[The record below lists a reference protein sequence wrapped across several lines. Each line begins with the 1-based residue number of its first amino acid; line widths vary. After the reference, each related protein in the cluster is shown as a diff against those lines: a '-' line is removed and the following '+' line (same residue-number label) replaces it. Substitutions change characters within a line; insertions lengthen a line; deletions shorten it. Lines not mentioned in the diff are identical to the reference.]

1 MLATS
6 PPFTHS
12 YRNTNDPE
20 AIPVRL
26 DDFDPNIN
34 VEDQRGAS
42 GGGGG
47 FGGGGGGML
56 LGLLPMVFS
65 RFGCGGVAVLLIGLA
80 VFGGLG
86 SLTGGGSQVQ
96 APSAQVGQA
105 GDRQAGTDTASS
117 CNLNAESKS
126 ACNAFS
132 SADATWKTMLGSQFK
147 APKLVFYGDQGGQ
160 SGCGAAQSAMG
171 PFYCPSDQG
180 IYLDTNFFAEL
191 ANKFGAKGDFAQDYV
206 IAHEFG
212 HHIQNLMGKSSQ
224 VSQQQAQ
231 SSRTEGNALS
241 VRLELQADCYAGVW
255 AAQNRDRLDPGDIE
269 EGMTA
274 AHAIGD
280 DTLQQ
285 ESQGRVVPDSFTH
298 GTSAERMAWL
308 KRGMDSGDP
317 RQCDT
322 FSGAI

>member
-1 MLATS
+1 M
-6 PPFTHS
+6 
-12 YRNTNDPE
+12 
-20 AIPVRL
+20 RL

-42 GGGGG
+42 GGGG

-65 RFGCGGVAVLLIGLA
+65 RFGCGGVAILLIGLA
-80 VFGGLG
+80 VFGGFG
-86 SLTGGGSQVQ
+86 SILGGGSGP
-96 APSAQVGQA
+96 APTSRVGQS
-105 GDRQAGTDTASS
+105 GERQAGTDTASS
-117 CNLNAESKS
+117 CTLNAESKA

-132 SADATWKTMLGSQFK
+132 SADTTWKQLLGSEFR
-147 APKLVFYGDQGGQ
+147 APKLVFFGSQGGQ

-180 IYLDTNFFAEL
+180 IYLDTNFFNEL
-191 ANKFGAKGDFAQDYV
+191 STRFGAKGDFAQDYV

-212 HHIQNLMGKSSQ
+212 HHVQNLLGTSTQ
-224 VSQQQAQ
+224 VQQQQAQ

-241 VRLELQADCYAGVW
+241 VRLELQADCFAGVW
-255 AAQNRDRLDPGDIE
+255 AAQNRDRMEPGDLE

-298 GTSAERMAWL
+298 GSSQQRQAWL
-308 KRGMDSGDP
+308 KRGLDSGDP